1 VLKKTTRNIS
11 VNINKIQK
19 RKSVKMRR
27 IATIAERDVIGETA
41 ALHYC
46 FFYRVKIIWKKNI
59 VLQHQHSVIALH
71 HKNKAPA
78 YRAVI
83 VDPIALHHCFF
94 LRLNLLE
101 PGDFW

>member
-1 VLKKTTRNIS
+1 MLLEKQQLCK
-11 VNINKIQK
+11 
-19 RKSVKMRR
+19 
-27 IATIAERDVIGETA
+27 
-41 ALHYC
+41 C
-46 FFYRVKIIWKKNI
+46 FFNRVKIIWKKNI

-71 HKNKAPA
+71 HKNKDKAPA

-101 PGDFW
+101 PGDFVNSKFNLRPEIQLRKRNES